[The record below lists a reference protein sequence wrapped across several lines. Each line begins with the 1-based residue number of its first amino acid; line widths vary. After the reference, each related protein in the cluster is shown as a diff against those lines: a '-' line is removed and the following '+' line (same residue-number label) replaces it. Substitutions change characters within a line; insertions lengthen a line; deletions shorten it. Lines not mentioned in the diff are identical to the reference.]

1 MSHSV
6 DAQSLTL
13 HCSPT
18 GVILRPSPRWA
29 QELGPPIDALHRSS
43 LFELVHPDDAP
54 ALRQAMALLHP
65 GRPSSVQVVW
75 RNGDRLRLRL
85 QLQAEGIAVTAE
97 PMDTP
102 AHQTKARQARQHLYT
117 TLVDNALDIIY
128 VKDLDGVYTF
138 INETGAASFDR
149 SPNQVVGK
157 TDKDLFG
164 PEVGREIREI
174 DEGVIKTGQTHTSES
189 DRIVNGK
196 RRCFHTFKSVYID
209 HNNEVAGVVG
219 NSRDITDLVKSKEAT
234 ADAQRQLIESG
245 RLASIGQVAA
255 GVAHEINN
263 PLTWVLSHLDALES
277 RLGDLEQ
284 AGLLP
289 LEVNAL
295 SARARSARQG
305 AERIAR
311 VVRDLEVFLPSD
323 TADLMS
329 VPVGPTLEKALQLA
343 TPQLR
348 HRARIS
354 QGPMS
359 SLPVRANPGR
369 LSRAFF
375 NILQH
380 LGARFPVGA
389 AWQHQL
395 HVEAHELIDELLIEL
410 VSTGHS
416 PSEEELRRTFEPYVN
431 PSAVAEG
438 KGMGLWVTKG
448 LITAMGGRISVEAAQ
463 PGERIRVWL
472 PLATDLHLDAPPLA
486 PAGRLPRV
494 MVIDDE
500 PELREMIEL
509 GLADH
514 VRNLVTLGS
523 GREALAWLEGDAD
536 FDLILTDLMMPDIAG
551 MDLFGAVTARWPSLS
566 GRMVVMTGGAFSP
579 EAQRFLAQVR
589 PATLMKP
596 FTLSELRAVLTRAAG
611 YGQGTTVL

>member
-1 MSHSV
+1 MSHTV

-13 HCSPT
+13 HCSPD
-18 GVILRPSPRWA
+18 GAIWRASRRWA
-29 QELGPPIDALHRSS
+29 QELGPPIDVLHRSS

-54 ALRQAMALLHP
+54 ALRQALALLHP

-75 RNGDRLRLRL
+75 RNGDRLRFRL
-85 QLQAEGIAVTAE
+85 QLQPEGIAVMAE

-102 AHQTKARQARQHLYT
+102 AHQTEARQARQHLYT
-117 TLVDNALDIIY
+117 TLVDNAQDIIY

-157 TDKDLFG
+157 TDLDLFG
-164 PEVGREIREI
+164 PEAGREIREI
-174 DEGVIKTGQTHTSES
+174 DEKVMQSGQTHTSQS

-209 HNNEVAGVVG
+209 HNNAVAGVVG
-219 NSRDITDLVKSKEAT
+219 NSRDITDLVVSKEAT
-234 ADAQRQLIESG
+234 AAAQLQLIESG

-263 PLTWVLSHLDALES
+263 PLTWVLSHLEALEN

-289 LEVNAL
+289 VEVNAL
-295 SARARSARQG
+295 SGRARSARQG

-323 TADLMS
+323 NADMVA
-329 VPVGPTLEKALQLA
+329 VPIGPTLDKALQLA
-343 TPQLR
+343 TPLLR

-354 QGPMS
+354 QGPGS

-369 LSRAFF
+369 LSRALF

-380 LGARFPVGA
+380 LGGRLPVGA

-395 HVEAHELIDELLIEL
+395 QIDVHEMIDELLIEIA
-410 VSTGHS
+410 STGHT
-416 PSEEELRRTFEPYVN
+416 PSEEELRLTFEPYVN

-448 LITAMGGRISVEAAQ
+448 MIAAMGGRIAVEAGQ

-472 PLATDLHLDAPPLA
+472 PLAAELLAESPEPAPTED
-486 PAGRLPRV
+486 LPRV
-494 MVIDDE
+494 LAIDDE

-514 VRNLVTLGS
+514 VRQLVTLGS

-536 FDLILTDLMMPDIAG
+536 FDLILTDLMMPDITG
-551 MDLFGAVTARWPSLS
+551 MDLIGAVTARWPALRP
-566 GRMVVMTGGAFSP
+566 RMVVMTGGAFSP
-579 EAQRFLAQVR
+579 EAQRFLSQVR

-596 FTLSELRAVLTRAAG
+596 FTLTELRAVLSRARS
-611 YGQGTTVL
+611 